1 MKYPTLFVRLWALRN
16 VFLLYFVK
24 PRVLEVNEQRC
35 VVRIPLNWRTKNHLN
50 SMYVG
55 TLCIGADVA
64 GGLISFDL
72 MQKRGVKLAF
82 VFKDMHCEFVKRADG
97 DVHFTNVDGA
107 AIVDMVDRAIAT
119 GERAETIVHVIAT
132 VPSKYGDEPVAKFE
146 MTLSVKKA
154 R

>member
-1 MKYPTLFVRLWALRN
+1 MNETLGVRLWALRN

-35 VVRIPLNWRTKNHLN
+35 VVRIPLNWRTENHLK

-64 GGLISFDL
+64 GGLISFHL

-82 VFKDMHCEFVKRADG
+82 VFKDMNCQFLKRADG
-97 DVHFTNVDGA
+97 DVHFTNVDGP
-107 AIVDMVDRAIAT
+107 AIQGMVERAITT
-119 GERAETIVHVIAT
+119 GERAETIVHVVAT
-132 VPSKYGDEPVAKFE
+132 VPKKYGDEPVAKFE
-146 MTLSVKKA
+146 MTLSVKK